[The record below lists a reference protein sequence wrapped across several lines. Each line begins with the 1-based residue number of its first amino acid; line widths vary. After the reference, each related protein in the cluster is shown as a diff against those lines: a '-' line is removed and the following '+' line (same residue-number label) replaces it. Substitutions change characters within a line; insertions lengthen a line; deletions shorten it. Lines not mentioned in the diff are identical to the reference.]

1 MAERIS
7 LSEALLPLIV
17 MILLLLI
24 GGQSMAMGPSLL
36 VPVMLAAA
44 AVAGLGAWRRGKSF
58 ADIERA
64 TGEKLM
70 GVLPVLLILLAIGML
85 IGSWMIGGTIP
96 YLVYLGLKLVD
107 PRFLLVTAFLVT
119 SGMSLA
125 SGTSWGSA
133 GTVGVA
139 LMGLAGA
146 LGVPLPAC
154 AGAVLSGAY
163 LGDKMSPLS
172 DSTNISAIGAGVDLY
187 EHIRHMLYTALPSF
201 LLCCLVYTFAGLAMS
216 PHDDLGA
223 SQANLLLEELAR
235 AFRLNPLVLIPPAII
250 VLGIVRKTP
259 PLLAMAVSS
268 LAALVIAVAL
278 HGFSLPQA
286 LTAAVEGFRVEMLP
300 GGHVGYSDAFLR
312 LVNRGGLYSM
322 VGNFVVI
329 LAAFLLASGMGV
341 SGALDRIIHAMLA
354 TARGIFGLI
363 TATMAAGL
371 VMIGLTS
378 HGGVTALVV
387 GGLFQ
392 DAYRERGLAG
402 RNLSRSIEDSVTITE
417 PLMPW
422 TVSAVFM
429 ATTLGVPTLSYLP
442 WAVFCFSGPVFS
454 LTYAAL
460 APISGAFGIAL
471 LEGKRTA

>member
-1 MAERIS
+1 MVERIS
-7 LSEALLPLIV
+7 LSEALLPLGV
-17 MILLLLI
+17 MVTLLLV
-24 GGQSMAMGPSLL
+24 GGQFMAMGPPLL
-36 VPVMLAAA
+36 VPVMLVSAV
-44 AVAGLGAWRRGKSF
+44 VAGVGAWRRGKSF

-85 IGSWMIGGTIP
+85 IGSWMVGGTIP
-96 YLVYLGLKLVD
+96 YLVYIGLKLVD

-119 SGMSLA
+119 SGMSMA

-146 LGVPLPAC
+146 QGVPLPAC

-187 EHIRHMLYTALPSF
+187 EHVRHMVYTALPSF
-201 LLCCLVYTFAGLAMS
+201 VVCCLVYTIAGLTMAT
-216 PHDDLGA
+216 HADLGTGQT
-223 SQANLLLEELAR
+223 SRLLDELPR
-235 AFRLNPLVLIPPAII
+235 AFQLSPLVLLPPVII
-250 VLGIVRKTP
+250 VVGIIRKTP
-259 PLLAMAVSS
+259 PLLAMASS
-268 LAALVIAVAL
+268 SAMALVIAATL
-278 HGFSLPQA
+278 HGFSLPEA
-286 LTAAVEGFRVEMLP
+286 LTSAVEGFRAEMLP
-300 GGHVGYSDAFLR
+300 GGGEGYSEAFLR

-329 LAAFLLASGMGV
+329 LAAFLLASGLGI
-341 SGALDRIIHAMLA
+341 SGALERIIHAMLA
-354 TARGIFGLI
+354 MARGVLGLI
-363 TATMAAGL
+363 AATMASGL

-392 DAYRERGLAG
+392 DAYRERGLSG
-402 RNLSRSIEDSVTITE
+402 LNLSRSIEDSVTLTE

-429 ATTLGVPTLSYLP
+429 ATTLGVPTLAYFP
-442 WAVFCFSGPVFS
+442 WAIFCFSGPLFS

-460 APISGAFGIAL
+460 APLTRGFGIAK
-471 LEGKRTA
+471 LEER

>member
-1 MAERIS
+1 MVDRIS
-7 LSEALLPLIV
+7 LGEALLPLGV
-17 MILLLLI
+17 MIVLLFV
-24 GGQSMAMGPSLL
+24 GGQFMAMGPPLL
-36 VPVMLAAA
+36 VPVMLVA
-44 AVAGLGAWRRGKSF
+44 AVVAGIGAWRRGKSF
-58 ADIERA
+58 AEIERA

-85 IGSWMIGGTIP
+85 IGSWMVGGTIP
-96 YLVYLGLKLVD
+96 YLVYMGLKLVD

-139 LMGLAGA
+139 LMGLAA
-146 LGVPLPAC
+146 AQDVPLPAC

-172 DSTNISAIGAGVDLY
+172 DSTNISAIGAGVELY
-187 EHIRHMLYTALPSF
+187 EHVRHMLYTALPSF
-201 LLCCLVYTFAGLAMS
+201 VICCLVYTIAGLTMT
-216 PHDDLGA
+216 PHAELGA
-223 SQANLLLEELAR
+223 GEVSRLLDELPR
-235 AFRLNPLVLIPPAII
+235 AFKLNPLVLLPPVIII
-250 VLGIVRKTP
+250 VGIVRKSP
-259 PLLAMAVSS
+259 PLLAMASS
-268 LAALVIAVAL
+268 SAAALVLGVAL
-278 HGFSLPQA
+278 HGFSLPSA
-286 LTAAVEGFRVEMLP
+286 LTAAVEGFKAEMLA
-300 GGHVGYSDAFLR
+300 GGGVGYSEAFLR

-329 LAAFLLASGMGV
+329 LAAFLLASGLGI
-341 SGALDRIIHAMLA
+341 SGALERIIHAMLSM
-354 TARGIFGLI
+354 ARGVFGLI
-363 TATMAAGL
+363 AATMASGL

-429 ATTLGVPTLSYLP
+429 ATTLGVPTVAYFP

-454 LTYAAL
+454 LAYAAL
-460 APISGAFGIAL
+460 APITRSFGIAK
-471 LEGKRTA
+471 LEGR